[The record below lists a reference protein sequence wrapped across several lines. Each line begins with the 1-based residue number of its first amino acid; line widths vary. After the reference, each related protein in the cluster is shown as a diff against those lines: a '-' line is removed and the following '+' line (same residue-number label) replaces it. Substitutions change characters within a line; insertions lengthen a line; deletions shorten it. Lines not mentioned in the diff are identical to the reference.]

1 MSNYDWEDGDAYVVI
16 ERREAGIGSFI
27 IGLAVGAGV
36 ALLFAPRTGEV
47 TRRDLQRSAQ
57 RMGDQAQNLVTG
69 VADSVSQT
77 IQDARMRVETRIGVA
92 RDSVDLKRRQVTNA
106 VDAGRMAAQQARVEL
121 EQRIAET
128 KAAYKES

>member
-36 ALLFAPRTGEV
+36 ALLFAPRTGEA
-47 TRRDLQRSAQ
+47 TRRDIQRSAQ

-69 VADSVSQT
+69 VAGSVSQT
-77 IQDARMRVETRIGVA
+77 IQDARMRVETRIGAA

-106 VDAGRMAAQQARVEL
+106 VDAGRIAAQQARVEL